1 VRLKLFDEQLV
12 STYLKLPKE
21 VVDILPLPMFQDTI
35 ADADLR
41 FWLDAM
47 KAQGRL
53 P

>member
-1 VRLKLFDEQLV
+1 
-12 STYLKLPKE
+12 

-53 P
+53 RSAIDTTQLMAR